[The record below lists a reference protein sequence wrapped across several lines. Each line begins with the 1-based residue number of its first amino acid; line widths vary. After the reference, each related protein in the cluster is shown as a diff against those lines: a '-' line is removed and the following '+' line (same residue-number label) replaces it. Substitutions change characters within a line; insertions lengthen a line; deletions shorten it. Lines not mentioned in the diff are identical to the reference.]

1 MPIRAM
7 TFPQNGSLR
16 MWALIVTLILP
27 IVAYLLFQLS
37 RNPEFQLFGD
47 LVYRVDTQEK
57 VVALTFDDGPTERG
71 TKPILK
77 LLQNESIKGTF
88 FLNGKSIDA
97 NPQLARMLIDAGHE
111 IGNHSYSHK
120 RMVFMSYARVAQ
132 EVESTTELIRDL
144 GYQSEIHFRQ
154 PYGKSLFM
162 LPYYL
167 DNKDIT
173 TVTWD
178 VESETFIKGE
188 DTPLKIEQ
196 RTLNSVKPG
205 SIILFHVMYGDGST
219 LNALPKIITELKQR
233 GYRFATVS
241 ELMTLSAKSTD
252 KR

>member
-1 MPIRAM
+1 MAIQA
-7 TFPQNGSLR
+7 TAFLQNGSLR
-16 MWALIVTLILP
+16 KWALIVVLIP
-27 IVAYLLFQLS
+27 TIVAYLLFQLS

-47 LVYRVDTQEK
+47 LVYRIDTNEK

-71 TKPILK
+71 TKPILE
-77 LLQNESIKGTF
+77 LLQREGIEGTF
-88 FLNGKSIDA
+88 FLNGKSIKA
-97 NPQLARMLIDAGHE
+97 NPHLARMLIDAGHE

-120 RMVFMSYARVAQ
+120 RMVFMSYSKVAQ
-132 EVESTTELIRDL
+132 EVESTTELIRSL
-144 GYQSEIHFRQ
+144 GYRNEIRFRQ
-154 PYGKSLFM
+154 PYGKSLLM

-167 DNKDIT
+167 DKKDIT

-178 VESETFIKGE
+178 VESETFTKGE
-188 DTPLKIEQ
+188 DTPQKIEQ

-219 LNALPKIITELKQR
+219 LDALPKIITKLKKR

-241 ELMTLSAKSTD
+241 ELIALSEKSTD